1 MRTLLAI
8 LAAFGLAI
16 AALHAQSPG
25 DYLIQRKAA
34 SGPNTLTSWDDAA
47 SSLWGTTSAGAPTPI
62 TIGSGLTLNPST
74 NTLTAGAGSGTVTSV
89 GLSLPAIFTVTNSP
103 VTSSGTLTGT
113 LANQS
118 ANLVWA
124 GPASGSA
131 AAPTFRSL
139 ATADLPVT
147 VVLTSGSYADPA
159 WITSLAKSKVGLSNV
174 EDTALSTWTGSA
186 NLTTL
191 GTIAAGTWQG
201 NAIADG
207 YISSA
212 ATWNAKVGGGTGA
225 TDNAVLRADGAGGAT
240 LQSSL
245 ATIADDGTITT
256 PAGSFGPAGGI
267 ADMGSGQYKVGYHYL
282 NFYTANVPGLIITDN
297 VFNPS
302 AGTYSSLMLAAD
314 GVLEQRGV
322 AGAQELRIMA
332 ATGTNWEGLT
342 LAAGASRSTIK
353 PKAGGTGSIRP
364 VDYYLTDAL
373 AISSGSGS
381 PESVLTRPPGS
392 VYLRTDGGAST
403 VLYLKESGTG
413 NTGWVA
419 YGAGGGGSGDML
431 LASAQTVTGAKTY
444 LSATLLM
451 RESGGGTDTITFAA
465 PVLAGNRILTWP
477 SSTGTLALTSQIP
490 SLTGYMTAAAY
501 DPQGSGYTLSGA
513 TGTTTGSGA
522 GGSGGLGPILA
533 GGSGADSGTAS
544 AVGGNG
550 GTLAISGGNAA
561 AAAGASA
568 RGGNASSISVSGG
581 SAAAVTDGSG
591 GDFAARGGDGGVLS
605 LQGGAGYAVGVTA
618 IAGGDGGDLLMYG
631 AAGEAGGA
639 AGGDVI
645 THSGGGSINT
655 RDFGAIQLGFA
666 GQRTTIAG
674 AAEADWT
681 MTLPT
686 GPGSNGQVMTTNGSG
701 GTSWTTVSGGSGGG
715 WVLIASTTVTSN
727 QTHIV
732 FDGCFTGSY
741 ECYQIR
747 YNGAR
752 SAADDSY
759 FKFYFRDSGSDI
771 TSATVGLTYKYYG
784 NSGPYQDNFGDSTGF
799 RMAPYLEVGGN
810 SSTKQVHGVVECWP
824 RAAGPKMCYI
834 RTHYINSYGTGEVPS
849 MSEGHSTLSDN
860 RTTIDGIK
868 IFFDGANTTAGWFGV
883 YGLKQN

>member
-1 MRTLLAI
+1 MKKI
-8 LAAFGLAI
+8 LSLIAS
-16 AALHAQSPG
+16 AALASCGTVAHAQTP
-25 DYLIQRKAA
+25 AA
-34 SGPNTLTSWDDAA
+34 G
-47 SSLWGTTSAGAPTPI
+47 
-62 TIGSGLTLNPST
+62 
-74 NTLTAGAGSGTVTSV
+74 SV
-89 GLSLPAIFTVTNSP
+89 GLQIKN
-103 VTSSGTLTGT
+103 SGTGSATVWAPPPAGTSGTIVRDAGTWKQVGIGAGLSITGGNLVATATGGTWGTITGT
-113 LANQS
+113 LS
-118 ANLVWA
+118 AQTDLQAALNAKADDSDL
-124 GPASGSA
+124 ASYV
-131 AAPTFRSL
+131 T
-139 ATADLPVT
+139 TA
-147 VVLTSGSYADPA
+147 
-159 WITSLAKSKVGLSNV
+159 
-174 EDTALSTWTGSA
+174 ALSTWNGSA
-186 NLTTL
+186 NVTTL
-191 GTIAAGTWQG
+191 GTIAVGTWQG
-201 NAIADG
+201 SAIADG

-212 ATWNAKVGGGTGA
+212 SAWNAKVGGGTGA

-267 ADMGSGQYKVGYHYL
+267 ADMGAGQYKVGYHYL
-282 NFYTANVPGLIITDN
+282 NFYSANVPGLVIASD

-302 AGTYSSLMLAAD
+302 AGAYSSLMLAAD

-364 VDYYLTDAL
+364 VDYFLTDTL
-373 AISSGSGS
+373 AISSGNGS

-403 VLYLKESGTG
+403 VLYLKENGTG

-419 YGAGGGGSGDML
+419 YGAGGGGGSGDML
-431 LASAQTVTGAKTY
+431 LASAQTVTGAKTF
-444 LSATLLM
+444 LTSTLLM
-451 RESGGGTDTITFAA
+451 RESGGGTDTITFVA

-513 TGTTTGSGA
+513 TGTTTGAGA

-544 AVGGNG
+544 AAGGNG

-561 AAAGASA
+561 AAAGAAA
-568 RGGNASSISVSGG
+568 RGGHASSISVSGG
-581 SAAAVTDGSG
+581 TAAAVTDGSG

-605 LQGGAGYAVGVTA
+605 LQGGAGYAVGITA

-655 RDFGAIQLGFA
+655 RDYGAFQLGFA

-674 AAEADWT
+674 AAEADWM

-686 GPGSNGQVMTTNGSG
+686 GPGSNGQVLTTNGTG
-701 GTSWTTVSGGSGGG
+701 TTSWTTVSGGSGGG

-771 TSATVGLTYKYYG
+771 TSATVGLSYKYYG
-784 NSGPYQDNFGDSTGF
+784 NAGPYGDNFGDGSGF
-799 RMAPYLEVGGN
+799 RLAPYLEVGGN
-810 SSTKQVHGVVECWP
+810 SSNKQVHGVVECWP
-824 RAAGPKMCYI
+824 RVAGPKMCYI
-834 RTHYINSYGTGEVPS
+834 RSHYINSNGTGEVPS
-849 MSEGHSTLSDN
+849 MSMGHSTLSDN